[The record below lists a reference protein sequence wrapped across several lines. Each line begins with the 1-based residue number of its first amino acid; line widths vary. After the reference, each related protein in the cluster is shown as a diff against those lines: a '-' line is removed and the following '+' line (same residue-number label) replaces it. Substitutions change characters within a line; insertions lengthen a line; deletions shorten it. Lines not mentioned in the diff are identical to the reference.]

1 MKKILFILVLMVYTT
16 SIFAATRE
24 IKGLVTSDGD
34 NLPLIGASVFV
45 STDDLKKINHQK
57 ESIGVMT
64 AIDGSFIINVPD
76 GITRIYC
83 SYLGHNQKEIK
94 LGKETF
100 YNIHLEPSSYEL
112 DNIVVTGYQ
121 NIERRKLTSA
131 ISKVKITDELIGNTH
146 SIDQVLAGQIAGL
159 SAVTSTGAPG
169 APVKIRIRGTSSIN
183 GTQDPLWVL
192 DGLPLEGTD
201 IPKME
206 ELQDIDNIYNTS
218 IAGINP
224 NDIEDITVLKD
235 AAATAIYGA
244 RAANGVIVITTKSG
258 KKGKTQVS
266 FSTKLSYTPN
276 VNIDRL
282 NLLNSDEKVQLEMD
296 LLQSDYTY
304 REEKGGVSQILQ
316 QYGQMDAFKNG
327 GFNAISSDAQA
338 AINRLRNTTTDWND
352 ILFRDAFNQEYNLS
366 ISGGSDRATYYTS
379 LGYYT
384 EKGNVIGVDA
394 SRFNFTGKT
403 TYKVNKHL
411 KFGASVFAN
420 QMKNNS
426 FLTDADSFSSP
437 TYYSRRANPYQL
449 VYDENHNYVYDD
461 NVQGKGDDRN
471 ADFNIFEERA
481 NTSHENTSQSFKSLF
496 DVELKI
502 NSMFKLTSQVGL
514 QVDKSTIEKIADKDS
529 YSIRKDKLRS
539 IVNGA
544 SYLPDGGF
552 HKQTDTESSQVTW
565 KAMGEF
571 RKNIRN
577 EHEIEAMLGTEI
589 RKTWYK
595 SLYDAAYGYDRKTM
609 QSKPILFPEESHSS
623 MFPLSTISETEN
635 AYVSGFATF
644 SYSFRHRYT
653 LGASIRFDGSDLFG
667 VDKKYRYLPLYSV
680 SGLWR
685 ISSESFMNGI
695 EWIDNLAIRASYGL
709 QGNIDKNTSP
719 KILGKY
725 ENRTILPGTTEEV
738 ISIASPPNEKLR
750 WEKTHSS
757 NVGFDFSV
765 LNNRINLTGDYYFR
779 KGVDLIGTQMLP
791 LETGF
796 SSTTINWASMKNQGV
811 ELSLNTHNIKMKNF
825 DWHTTFNIAYNQN
838 KILEIST
845 PETQLTPSLRGYAVG
860 SIFAYPFG
868 GLDSEGYP
876 LFITSAGNKVS
887 AEEYFNIKTTENGSY
902 ASNLS
907 VEERRNRYKYAGT
920 TEPVWTGGFFN
931 TFRIKRFEIGI
942 NCIFNLGHVVQ
953 TSPSY
958 SPTLFDRGMNTNR
971 DILNRWTPTNTN
983 TVFPTLMPD
992 DKRKADYYA
1001 YESLYVDRYLDL
1013 WVKKADYM
1021 RLQSIR
1027 VGYRLP
1033 ESVLNIFKMTS
1044 GTISLEGRNLLVWA
1058 VDYTNYLDPETMG
1071 NEYAQPIPKSVTLT
1085 LNLNF

>member
-1 MKKILFILVLMVYTT
+1 MSVF
-16 SIFAATRE
+16 SATRE
-24 IKGLVTSDGD
+24 IKGLVTSDED
-34 NLPLIGASVFV
+34 NMPLIGASVFV
-45 STDDLKKINHQK
+45 STDDLKKINYPK

-76 GITRIYC
+76 NITRIFC

-94 LGKETF
+94 LGKEKF
-100 YNIHLEPSSYEL
+100 YNIKLESSSHEL
-112 DNIVVTGYQ
+112 DNVVVTGYQ

-146 SIDQVLAGQIAGL
+146 SIDQVLAGQVAGL

-201 IPKME
+201 IPKMS
-206 ELQDIDNIYNTS
+206 ELQDIDNIYTTS

-276 VNIDRL
+276 VDIDRL

-296 LLQSDYTY
+296 LLQSDYDY
-304 REEKGGVSQILQ
+304 RENKGGVSQILQ
-316 QYGQMDAFKNG
+316 QYGQLDIFKAG
-327 GFNAISSDAQA
+327 GFSAISPEAQA
-338 AINRLRNTTTDWND
+338 AINQLRTINTDWND

-366 ISGGSDRATYYTS
+366 LSGGGDRATYYTS

-403 TYKVNKHL
+403 NYKVNEHL
-411 KFGASVFAN
+411 RFGASIFAN

-481 NTSHENTSQSFKSLF
+481 NTSHENTTQSFKSVF

-514 QVDKSTIEKIADKDS
+514 QIDKSSIEKIADKES
-529 YSIRKDKLRS
+529 YSIRKDRLRS
-539 IVNGA
+539 LVNGS

-552 HKQTDTESSQVTW
+552 HKQTETSSSQVTW

-577 EHEIEAMLGTEI
+577 EHEIEAMLGTEL

-609 QSKPILFPEESHSS
+609 QSKPILFPEERHAST
-623 MFPLSTISETEN
+623 FPLSTVSESEN
-635 AYVSGFATF
+635 AYVSWFATA
-644 SYSFRHRYT
+644 SYTFRHRYT

-685 ISSESFMNGI
+685 ISSESFMSDI
-695 EWIDNLAIRASYGL
+695 EWINNLAIRASYGL
-709 QGNIDKNTSP
+709 QGNIDKSTSP
-719 KILGKY
+719 KILGNY
-725 ENRTILPGTTEEV
+725 TTTTILPGTTEDA
-738 ISIASPPNEKLR
+738 IDIASPPNEKLR

-757 NVGFDFSV
+757 NIGFDFSV
-765 LNNRINLTGDYYFR
+765 LNTRINLSGDYYYR
-779 KGVDLIGTQMLP
+779 KGVDLIGSQALA

-796 SSTTINWASMKNQGV
+796 QSTTINWASMKNQGV
-811 ELSLNTHNIKMKNF
+811 EFSLNTHNIKTKHF
-825 DWHTTFNIAYNQN
+825 DWRTTFNIAYNQN

-845 PETQLTPSLRGYAVG
+845 PDTQLTPSLKGYAIG

-868 GLDSEGYP
+868 GLDGEGYP
-876 LFITSAGNKVS
+876 LFIDHSGNRVS
-887 AEEYFNIKTTENGSY
+887 AEEYFNIRENESGNLTM
-902 ASNLS
+902 NLS
-907 VEERRNRYKYAGT
+907 VEERR
-920 TEPVWTGGFFN
+920 
-931 TFRIKRFEIGI
+931 
-942 NCIFNLGHVVQ
+942 
-953 TSPSY
+953 
-958 SPTLFDRGMNTNR
+958 
-971 DILNRWTPTNTN
+971 
-983 TVFPTLMPD
+983 
-992 DKRKADYYA
+992 
-1001 YESLYVDRYLDL
+1001 
-1013 WVKKADYM
+1013 
-1021 RLQSIR
+1021 
-1027 VGYRLP
+1027 
-1033 ESVLNIFKMTS
+1033 
-1044 GTISLEGRNLLVWA
+1044 
-1058 VDYTNYLDPETMG
+1058 
-1071 NEYAQPIPKSVTLT
+1071 
-1085 LNLNF
+1085 

>member
-1 MKKILFILVLMVYTT
+1 MSVF
-16 SIFAATRE
+16 SATRE
-24 IKGLVTSDGD
+24 IKGLVTSDED
-34 NLPLIGASVFV
+34 NMPLIGASVFV
-45 STDDLKKINHQK
+45 STDDLKKINYPK

-76 GITRIYC
+76 NITRIFC

-94 LGKETF
+94 LGKEKF
-100 YNIHLEPSSYEL
+100 YNIKLESSSHEL
-112 DNIVVTGYQ
+112 DNVVVTGYQ

-146 SIDQVLAGQIAGL
+146 SIDQVLAGQVAGL

-201 IPKME
+201 IPKMS
-206 ELQDIDNIYNTS
+206 ELQDIDNIYTTS

-276 VNIDRL
+276 VDIDRL

-296 LLQSDYTY
+296 LLQSDYDY
-304 REEKGGVSQILQ
+304 RENKGGVSQILQ
-316 QYGQMDAFKNG
+316 QYGQLDIFKAG
-327 GFNAISSDAQA
+327 GFSAISPEAQA
-338 AINRLRNTTTDWND
+338 AINQLRTINTDWND

-366 ISGGSDRATYYTS
+366 LSGGGDRATYYTS

-403 TYKVNKHL
+403 NYKVNEHL
-411 KFGASVFAN
+411 RFGASIFAN

-481 NTSHENTSQSFKSLF
+481 NTSHENTTQSFKSVF

-514 QVDKSTIEKIADKDS
+514 QIDKSSIEKIADKES
-529 YSIRKDKLRS
+529 YSIRKDRLRS
-539 IVNGA
+539 LVNGS

-552 HKQTDTESSQVTW
+552 HKQTETSSSQVTW

-577 EHEIEAMLGTEI
+577 EHEIEAMLGTEL

-609 QSKPILFPEESHSS
+609 QSKPILFPEERHAST
-623 MFPLSTISETEN
+623 FPLSTVSESEN
-635 AYVSGFATF
+635 AYVSWFATA
-644 SYSFRHRYT
+644 SYTFRHRYT

-685 ISSESFMNGI
+685 ISSESFMSDI
-695 EWIDNLAIRASYGL
+695 EWINNLAIRASYGL
-709 QGNIDKNTSP
+709 QGNIDKSTSP
-719 KILGKY
+719 KILGNY
-725 ENRTILPGTTEEV
+725 TTTTILPGTTEDA
-738 ISIASPPNEKLR
+738 IDIASPPNEKLR

-757 NVGFDFSV
+757 NID
-765 LNNRINLTGDYYFR
+765 
-779 KGVDLIGTQMLP
+779 
-791 LETGF
+791 
-796 SSTTINWASMKNQGV
+796 
-811 ELSLNTHNIKMKNF
+811 
-825 DWHTTFNIAYNQN
+825 
-838 KILEIST
+838 
-845 PETQLTPSLRGYAVG
+845 
-860 SIFAYPFG
+860 SIFPY
-868 GLDSEGYP
+868 
-876 LFITSAGNKVS
+876 
-887 AEEYFNIKTTENGSY
+887 
-902 ASNLS
+902 
-907 VEERRNRYKYAGT
+907 
-920 TEPVWTGGFFN
+920 
-931 TFRIKRFEIGI
+931 
-942 NCIFNLGHVVQ
+942 
-953 TSPSY
+953 
-958 SPTLFDRGMNTNR
+958 
-971 DILNRWTPTNTN
+971 
-983 TVFPTLMPD
+983 
-992 DKRKADYYA
+992 
-1001 YESLYVDRYLDL
+1001 
-1013 WVKKADYM
+1013 
-1021 RLQSIR
+1021 
-1027 VGYRLP
+1027 
-1033 ESVLNIFKMTS
+1033 
-1044 GTISLEGRNLLVWA
+1044 
-1058 VDYTNYLDPETMG
+1058 
-1071 NEYAQPIPKSVTLT
+1071 
-1085 LNLNF
+1085 

>member
-1 MKKILFILVLMVYTT
+1 MSVF
-16 SIFAATRE
+16 SATRE
-24 IKGLVTSDGD
+24 IKGLVTSDED
-34 NLPLIGASVFV
+34 NMPLIGASVFV
-45 STDDLKKINHQK
+45 STDDLKKINYPK

-76 GITRIYC
+76 NITRIFC

-94 LGKETF
+94 LGKEKF
-100 YNIHLEPSSYEL
+100 YNIKLESSSHEL
-112 DNIVVTGYQ
+112 DNVVVTGYQ

-146 SIDQVLAGQIAGL
+146 SIDQVLAGQVAGL

-201 IPKME
+201 IPKMS
-206 ELQDIDNIYNTS
+206 ELQDIDNIYTTS

-276 VNIDRL
+276 VDIDRL

-296 LLQSDYTY
+296 LLQSDYDY
-304 REEKGGVSQILQ
+304 RENKGGVSQILQ
-316 QYGQMDAFKNG
+316 QYGQLDIFKAG
-327 GFNAISSDAQA
+327 GFSAISPEAQA
-338 AINRLRNTTTDWND
+338 AINQLRTINTDWND

-366 ISGGSDRATYYTS
+366 LSGGGDRATYYTS

-403 TYKVNKHL
+403 NYKVNEHL
-411 KFGASVFAN
+411 RFGASIFAN

-481 NTSHENTSQSFKSLF
+481 NTSHENTTQSFKSVF

-514 QVDKSTIEKIADKDS
+514 QIDKSSIEKIADKES
-529 YSIRKDKLRS
+529 YSIRKDRLRS
-539 IVNGA
+539 LVNGS

-552 HKQTDTESSQVTW
+552 HKQTETSSSQVTW

-577 EHEIEAMLGTEI
+577 EHEIEAMLGTEL

-609 QSKPILFPEESHSS
+609 QS
-623 MFPLSTISETEN
+623 N
-635 AYVSGFATF
+635 Y
-644 SYSFRHRYT
+644 
-653 LGASIRFDGSDLFG
+653 
-667 VDKKYRYLPLYSV
+667 
-680 SGLWR
+680 
-685 ISSESFMNGI
+685 
-695 EWIDNLAIRASYGL
+695 
-709 QGNIDKNTSP
+709 
-719 KILGKY
+719 KIL
-725 ENRTILPGTTEEV
+725 
-738 ISIASPPNEKLR
+738 
-750 WEKTHSS
+750 
-757 NVGFDFSV
+757 
-765 LNNRINLTGDYYFR
+765 
-779 KGVDLIGTQMLP
+779 
-791 LETGF
+791 
-796 SSTTINWASMKNQGV
+796 
-811 ELSLNTHNIKMKNF
+811 
-825 DWHTTFNIAYNQN
+825 
-838 KILEIST
+838 
-845 PETQLTPSLRGYAVG
+845 
-860 SIFAYPFG
+860 
-868 GLDSEGYP
+868 
-876 LFITSAGNKVS
+876 
-887 AEEYFNIKTTENGSY
+887 
-902 ASNLS
+902 
-907 VEERRNRYKYAGT
+907 
-920 TEPVWTGGFFN
+920 
-931 TFRIKRFEIGI
+931 
-942 NCIFNLGHVVQ
+942 
-953 TSPSY
+953 
-958 SPTLFDRGMNTNR
+958 
-971 DILNRWTPTNTN
+971 
-983 TVFPTLMPD
+983 
-992 DKRKADYYA
+992 
-1001 YESLYVDRYLDL
+1001 
-1013 WVKKADYM
+1013 
-1021 RLQSIR
+1021 
-1027 VGYRLP
+1027 
-1033 ESVLNIFKMTS
+1033 
-1044 GTISLEGRNLLVWA
+1044 
-1058 VDYTNYLDPETMG
+1058 
-1071 NEYAQPIPKSVTLT
+1071 
-1085 LNLNF
+1085 

>member
-1 MKKILFILVLMVYTT
+1 MSVF
-16 SIFAATRE
+16 SATRE
-24 IKGLVTSDGD
+24 IKGLVTSDED
-34 NLPLIGASVFV
+34 NMPLIGASVFV
-45 STDDLKKINHQK
+45 STDDLKKINYPK

-76 GITRIYC
+76 NITRIFC

-94 LGKETF
+94 LGKEKF
-100 YNIHLEPSSYEL
+100 YNIKLESSSHEL
-112 DNIVVTGYQ
+112 DNVVVTGYQ

-146 SIDQVLAGQIAGL
+146 SIDQVLAGQVAGL

-201 IPKME
+201 IPKMS
-206 ELQDIDNIYNTS
+206 ELQDIDNIYTTS

-276 VNIDRL
+276 VDIDRL

-296 LLQSDYTY
+296 LLQSDYDY
-304 REEKGGVSQILQ
+304 RENKGGVSQILQ
-316 QYGQMDAFKNG
+316 QYGQLDIFKAG
-327 GFNAISSDAQA
+327 GFSAISPEAQA
-338 AINRLRNTTTDWND
+338 AINQLRTINTDWND

-366 ISGGSDRATYYTS
+366 LSGGGDRATYYTS

-403 TYKVNKHL
+403 NYKVNEHL
-411 KFGASVFAN
+411 RFGASIFAN

-481 NTSHENTSQSFKSLF
+481 NTSHENTTQSFKSVF

-514 QVDKSTIEKIADKDS
+514 QIDKSSIEKIADKES
-529 YSIRKDKLRS
+529 YSIRKDRLRS
-539 IVNGA
+539 LVNGS

-552 HKQTDTESSQVTW
+552 HKQTETSSSQVTW

-577 EHEIEAMLGTEI
+577 EHEIEAMLGTEL

-609 QSKPILFPEESHSS
+609 QSKPILFPEERHAST
-623 MFPLSTISETEN
+623 FPLSTVSESEN
-635 AYVSGFATF
+635 AYVSWFATA
-644 SYSFRHRYT
+644 SYTFRHRYT

-685 ISSESFMNGI
+685 ISSESFMSDI
-695 EWIDNLAIRASYGL
+695 EWINNLAIRASYGL
-709 QGNIDKNTSP
+709 QGNIDKSTSP
-719 KILGKY
+719 KILGNY
-725 ENRTILPGTTEEV
+725 TTTTILPGTTEDA
-738 ISIASPPNEKLR
+738 IDIASPPNEKLR

-757 NVGFDFSV
+757 NIGFDFSV
-765 LNNRINLTGDYYFR
+765 LNTRINLSGDYYYR
-779 KGVDLIGTQMLP
+779 KGVDLIGSQ
-791 LETGF
+791 
-796 SSTTINWASMKNQGV
+796 A
-811 ELSLNTHNIKMKNF
+811 
-825 DWHTTFNIAYNQN
+825 
-838 KILEIST
+838 
-845 PETQLTPSLRGYAVG
+845 
-860 SIFAYPFG
+860 
-868 GLDSEGYP
+868 
-876 LFITSAGNKVS
+876 
-887 AEEYFNIKTTENGSY
+887 
-902 ASNLS
+902 
-907 VEERRNRYKYAGT
+907 
-920 TEPVWTGGFFN
+920 
-931 TFRIKRFEIGI
+931 
-942 NCIFNLGHVVQ
+942 
-953 TSPSY
+953 
-958 SPTLFDRGMNTNR
+958 
-971 DILNRWTPTNTN
+971 
-983 TVFPTLMPD
+983 
-992 DKRKADYYA
+992 
-1001 YESLYVDRYLDL
+1001 
-1013 WVKKADYM
+1013 
-1021 RLQSIR
+1021 
-1027 VGYRLP
+1027 
-1033 ESVLNIFKMTS
+1033 
-1044 GTISLEGRNLLVWA
+1044 
-1058 VDYTNYLDPETMG
+1058 
-1071 NEYAQPIPKSVTLT
+1071 
-1085 LNLNF
+1085 

>member
-1 MKKILFILVLMVYTT
+1 MSVF
-16 SIFAATRE
+16 SATRE
-24 IKGLVTSDGD
+24 IKGLVTSDED
-34 NLPLIGASVFV
+34 NMPLIGASVFV
-45 STDDLKKINHQK
+45 STDDLKKINYPK

-76 GITRIYC
+76 NITRIFC

-94 LGKETF
+94 LGKEKF
-100 YNIHLEPSSYEL
+100 YNIKLESSSHEL
-112 DNIVVTGYQ
+112 DNVVVTGYQ

-146 SIDQVLAGQIAGL
+146 SIDQVLAGQVAGL

-201 IPKME
+201 IPKMS
-206 ELQDIDNIYNTS
+206 ELQDIDNIYTTS

-276 VNIDRL
+276 VDIDRL

-296 LLQSDYTY
+296 LLQSDYDY
-304 REEKGGVSQILQ
+304 RENKGGVSQILQ
-316 QYGQMDAFKNG
+316 QYGQLDIFKAG
-327 GFNAISSDAQA
+327 GFSAISPEAQA
-338 AINRLRNTTTDWND
+338 AINQLRTINTDWND

-366 ISGGSDRATYYTS
+366 LSGGGDRATYYTS

-403 TYKVNKHL
+403 NYKVNEHL
-411 KFGASVFAN
+411 RFGASVFAN

-481 NTSHENTSQSFKSLF
+481 NTSHENTTQSFKSVF

-514 QVDKSTIEKIADKDS
+514 QIDKSSIEKIADKES
-529 YSIRKDKLRS
+529 YSIRKDQLRS
-539 IVNGA
+539 LVNGS

-552 HKQTDTESSQVTW
+552 HKQTETSSSQVTW

-577 EHEIEAMLGTEI
+577 EHEIEAMLGTEL

-609 QSKPILFPEESHSS
+609 QSKPILFPEERHAST
-623 MFPLSTISETEN
+623 FPLSTVSESEN
-635 AYVSGFATF
+635 AYVSWFATA
-644 SYSFRHRYT
+644 SYTFRHRYT

-667 VDKKYRYLPLYSV
+667 VDKKYRYLPLCQ
-680 SGLWR
+680 R
-685 ISSESFMNGI
+685 IVAHF
-695 EWIDNLAIRASYGL
+695 
-709 QGNIDKNTSP
+709 
-719 KILGKY
+719 
-725 ENRTILPGTTEEV
+725 V
-738 ISIASPPNEKLR
+738 
-750 WEKTHSS
+750 
-757 NVGFDFSV
+757 
-765 LNNRINLTGDYYFR
+765 RI
-779 KGVDLIGTQMLP
+779 VH
-791 LETGF
+791 E
-796 SSTTINWASMKNQGV
+796 
-811 ELSLNTHNIKMKNF
+811 
-825 DWHTTFNIAYNQN
+825 
-838 KILEIST
+838 
-845 PETQLTPSLRGYAVG
+845 
-860 SIFAYPFG
+860 
-868 GLDSEGYP
+868 
-876 LFITSAGNKVS
+876 
-887 AEEYFNIKTTENGSY
+887 
-902 ASNLS
+902 
-907 VEERRNRYKYAGT
+907 
-920 TEPVWTGGFFN
+920 
-931 TFRIKRFEIGI
+931 
-942 NCIFNLGHVVQ
+942 
-953 TSPSY
+953 
-958 SPTLFDRGMNTNR
+958 
-971 DILNRWTPTNTN
+971 
-983 TVFPTLMPD
+983 
-992 DKRKADYYA
+992 
-1001 YESLYVDRYLDL
+1001 
-1013 WVKKADYM
+1013 
-1021 RLQSIR
+1021 
-1027 VGYRLP
+1027 
-1033 ESVLNIFKMTS
+1033 
-1044 GTISLEGRNLLVWA
+1044 
-1058 VDYTNYLDPETMG
+1058 
-1071 NEYAQPIPKSVTLT
+1071 
-1085 LNLNF
+1085 

>member
-1 MKKILFILVLMVYTT
+1 MSVF
-16 SIFAATRE
+16 SATRE
-24 IKGLVTSDGD
+24 IKGLVTSDED
-34 NLPLIGASVFV
+34 NMPLIGASVFV
-45 STDDLKKINHQK
+45 STDDLKKINYPK

-76 GITRIYC
+76 NITRIFC

-94 LGKETF
+94 LGKEKF
-100 YNIHLEPSSYEL
+100 YNIKLESSSHEL
-112 DNIVVTGYQ
+112 DNVVVTGYQ

-146 SIDQVLAGQIAGL
+146 SIDQVLAGQVAGL

-201 IPKME
+201 IPKMS
-206 ELQDIDNIYNTS
+206 ELQDIDNIYTTS

-276 VNIDRL
+276 VDIDRL

-296 LLQSDYTY
+296 LLQSDYDY
-304 REEKGGVSQILQ
+304 RENKGSVSQILQ
-316 QYGQMDAFKNG
+316 QYGQLDIFKAG
-327 GFNAISSDAQA
+327 GFSAISPEAQA
-338 AINRLRNTTTDWND
+338 AINQLRTINTDWND

-366 ISGGSDRATYYTS
+366 LSGGGDRATYYTS

-403 TYKVNKHL
+403 NYKVNEHL
-411 KFGASVFAN
+411 RFGASIFAN

-481 NTSHENTSQSFKSLF
+481 NTSHENTTQSFKSVF

-514 QVDKSTIEKIADKDS
+514 QIDKSSIEKIADKES
-529 YSIRKDKLRS
+529 YSIRKDRLRS
-539 IVNGA
+539 LVNGS

-552 HKQTDTESSQVTW
+552 HKQTETSSSQVTW

-577 EHEIEAMLGTEI
+577 EHEIEAMLGTEL

-609 QSKPILFPEESHSS
+609 QSKPILFPEERHAST
-623 MFPLSTISETEN
+623 FPLSTVSESEN
-635 AYVSGFATF
+635 AYVSWFATA
-644 SYSFRHRYT
+644 SYTFRHRYT

-685 ISSESFMNGI
+685 ISSESFMSDI
-695 EWIDNLAIRASYGL
+695 EWINNLAIRASYGL
-709 QGNIDKNTSP
+709 QGNIDKSTSP
-719 KILGKY
+719 KILGNY
-725 ENRTILPGTTEEV
+725 TTTTILPGTTEDA
-738 ISIASPPNEKLR
+738 IDIASPPNEKLR

-757 NVGFDFSV
+757 NIGFDFSV
-765 LNNRINLTGDYYFR
+765 LNTRINLSGDYYYR
-779 KGVDLIGTQMLP
+779 KGVDLIGSQALA

-796 SSTTINWASMKNQGV
+796 QSTTINWASMKNQGV
-811 ELSLNTHNIKMKNF
+811 EFSLNTHNIKTKHF
-825 DWHTTFNIAYNQN
+825 DWRTTFNIAYNQN

-845 PETQLTPSLRGYAVG
+845 PDTQLTPSLKGYAIG

-868 GLDSEGYP
+868 GLDGEGYP
-876 LFITSAGNKVS
+876 LFIDHSGNRVS
-887 AEEYFNIKTTENGSY
+887 AEEYFNIRENESGNLTM
-902 ASNLS
+902 NLS
-907 VEERRNRYKYAGT
+907 VEEKN
-920 TEPVWTGGFFN
+920 V
-931 TFRIKRFEIGI
+931 I
-942 NCIFNLGHVVQ
+942 
-953 TSPSY
+953 S
-958 SPTLFDRGMNTNR
+958 
-971 DILNRWTPTNTN
+971 
-983 TVFPTLMPD
+983 MP
-992 DKRKADYYA
+992 
-1001 YESLYVDRYLDL
+1001 EQQSLYGQGD
-1013 WVKKADYM
+1013 
-1021 RLQSIR
+1021 
-1027 VGYRLP
+1027 
-1033 ESVLNIFKMTS
+1033 
-1044 GTISLEGRNLLVWA
+1044 SLTHSE
-1058 VDYTNYLDPETMG
+1058 
-1071 NEYAQPIPKSVTLT
+1071 
-1085 LNLNF
+1085 

>member
-1 MKKILFILVLMVYTT
+1 MKKFLLISTLMVYTM
-16 SIFAATRE
+16 SVFSATRE
-24 IKGLVTSDGD
+24 IKGLVTSNED
-34 NLPLIGASVFV
+34 NMPLIGASVFV
-45 STDDLKKINHQK
+45 STDDLKKINYPK

-76 GITRIYC
+76 NITRIFC

-94 LGKETF
+94 LGKEKF
-100 YNIHLEPSSYEL
+100 YNIKLESSSHEL
-112 DNIVVTGYQ
+112 DNVVVTGYQ

-146 SIDQVLAGQIAGL
+146 SIDQVLAGQVAGL

-201 IPKME
+201 IPKMS
-206 ELQDIDNIYNTS
+206 ELQDIDNIYTTS

-276 VNIDRL
+276 VDIDRL

-296 LLQSDYTY
+296 LLQSDYDY
-304 REEKGGVSQILQ
+304 RENKGGVSQILQ
-316 QYGQMDAFKNG
+316 QYGQLDIFKAG
-327 GFNAISSDAQA
+327 GFSAISPEAQA
-338 AINRLRNTTTDWND
+338 AINQLRAINTDWND

-366 ISGGSDRATYYTS
+366 LSGGGDRATYYTS

-403 TYKVNKHL
+403 NYKVNEHL
-411 KFGASVFAN
+411 RFGASIFAN

-481 NTSHENTSQSFKSLF
+481 NTSHENTTQSFKSVF

-514 QVDKSTIEKIADKDS
+514 QIDKSSIEKIADKES
-529 YSIRKDKLRS
+529 YSIRKDRLRS
-539 IVNGA
+539 LVNGS

-552 HKQTDTESSQVTW
+552 HKQTETSSSQVTW

-577 EHEIEAMLGTEI
+577 EHEIEAMLGTEL

-609 QSKPILFPEESHSS
+609 QSKPILFP
-623 MFPLSTISETEN
+623 
-635 AYVSGFATF
+635 G
-644 SYSFRHRYT
+644 
-653 LGASIRFDGSDLFG
+653 
-667 VDKKYRYLPLYSV
+667 
-680 SGLWR
+680 
-685 ISSESFMNGI
+685 
-695 EWIDNLAIRASYGL
+695 
-709 QGNIDKNTSP
+709 
-719 KILGKY
+719 
-725 ENRTILPGTTEEV
+725 RT
-738 ISIASPPNEKLR
+738 AC
-750 WEKTHSS
+750 
-757 NVGFDFSV
+757 
-765 LNNRINLTGDYYFR
+765 
-779 KGVDLIGTQMLP
+779 
-791 LETGF
+791 
-796 SSTTINWASMKNQGV
+796 
-811 ELSLNTHNIKMKNF
+811 
-825 DWHTTFNIAYNQN
+825 FNI
-838 KILEIST
+838 
-845 PETQLTPSLRGYAVG
+845 PV
-860 SIFAYPFG
+860 
-868 GLDSEGYP
+868 
-876 LFITSAGNKVS
+876 
-887 AEEYFNIKTTENGSY
+887 
-902 ASNLS
+902 
-907 VEERRNRYKYAGT
+907 KYC
-920 TEPVWTGGFFN
+920 
-931 TFRIKRFEIGI
+931 K
-942 NCIFNLGHVVQ
+942 
-953 TSPSY
+953 
-958 SPTLFDRGMNTNR
+958 
-971 DILNRWTPTNTN
+971 
-983 TVFPTLMPD
+983 
-992 DKRKADYYA
+992 
-1001 YESLYVDRYLDL
+1001 
-1013 WVKKADYM
+1013 
-1021 RLQSIR
+1021 
-1027 VGYRLP
+1027 
-1033 ESVLNIFKMTS
+1033 
-1044 GTISLEGRNLLVWA
+1044 
-1058 VDYTNYLDPETMG
+1058 
-1071 NEYAQPIPKSVTLT
+1071 
-1085 LNLNF
+1085 

>member
-1 MKKILFILVLMVYTT
+1 MKKYILIIILTAC
-16 SIFAATRE
+16 SIPGFSANRE
-24 IKGLVTSDGD
+24 IKGLVTSSED

-45 STDDLKKINHQK
+45 SSDDLKKIA
-57 ESIGVMT
+57 SPTDALGVMT
-64 AIDGSFIINVPD
+64 AIDGSFALNIPE

-94 LGKETF
+94 LGKESF
-100 YNIHLEPSSYEL
+100 YNIVLDPSSYQL

-131 ISKVKITDELIGNTH
+131 VSKVKITDELIGNTH
-146 SIDQVLAGQIAGL
+146 SIDQVLAGQVAGL

-201 IPKME
+201 IPKIE
-206 ELQDIDNIYNTS
+206 DLQDIDNIYNTT

-258 KKGKTQVS
+258 KKGKTKVS
-266 FSTKLSYTPN
+266 FSAKLSYTPN

-304 REEKGGVSQILQ
+304 RENKGGVSQLLQ
-316 QYGQMDAFKNG
+316 QYGQLDAFKTG
-327 GFNAISSDAQA
+327 GFSAISPEAQA
-338 AINRLRNTTTDWND
+338 AINQLRNTTTDWND
-352 ILFRDAFNQEYNLS
+352 ILFRDAFNQEYNLNL
-366 ISGGSDRATYYTS
+366 SGGSDRATYYTS

-394 SRFNFTGKT
+394 NRFNFTGKT
-403 TYKVNKHL
+403 SYTVNKYL
-411 KFGASVFAN
+411 KLGAGIFAN
-420 QMKNNS
+420 QMKNRS

-437 TYYSRRANPYQL
+437 TYYSRRANSYQT
-449 VYDENHNYVYDD
+449 VYDESNNYVYDN

-481 NTSHENTSQSFKSLF
+481 NTSHQNTAQSFKSIF

-502 NSMFKLTSQVGL
+502 NSMFKIVSQVGL
-514 QVDKSTIEKIADKDS
+514 QIDRSTIEKIADADS
-529 YSIRKDKLRS
+529 YSIRKDRLRS
-539 IVNGA
+539 LVGGQ
-544 SYLPDGGF
+544 SFLPEGGF
-552 HKQTDTESSQVTW
+552 HKQTETNSSQVTW

-571 RKNIRN
+571 RKNIRD

-589 RKTWYK
+589 RKTWYR
-595 SLYDAAYGYDRKTM
+595 SLYSAAYGYDRKTM
-609 QSKPILFPEESHSS
+609 QSKPILFPEERHADL
-623 MFPLSTISETEN
+623 FPLNTLTEQIN
-635 AYVSGFATF
+635 AYASGFATF
-644 SYSFRHRYT
+644 SYSFKHRYT

-685 ISSESFMNGI
+685 ISSESFMQD
-695 EWIDNLAIRASYGL
+695 IDWLNNLAIRASYGL

-719 KILGKY
+719 KILGQY
-725 ENRTILPGTTEEV
+725 VNTSILPGQTETAIY
-738 ISIASPPNEKLR
+738 ISSPPNDKLR
-750 WEKTHSS
+750 WEKTHSA
-757 NVGFDFSV
+757 NAGIDLAV
-765 LNNRINLTGDYYFR
+765 LNGRINFTGDYYYR

-791 LETGF
+791 LESGF
-796 SSTTINWASMKNQGV
+796 SSTSINWASMQNRGV
-811 ELSLNTHNIKMKNF
+811 ELSLNTHNIKTKNF

-838 KILEIST
+838 RVLEIST
-845 PETQLTPSLRGYAVG
+845 PESQWTPSLKGYAIG
-860 SIFAYPFG
+860 SVFAYPFG

-876 LFITSAGNKVS
+876 LFITPSGEKVS
-887 AEEYFNIKTTENGSY
+887 AAQYFNISKIENGNY
-902 ASNLS
+902 AENLTI
-907 VEERRNRYKYAGT
+907 EERRNLYKYAGT
-920 TEPVWTGGFFN
+920 TDPVWSGGFFN
-931 TFRIKRFEIGI
+931 TFRIQRFEIGV
-942 NCIFNLGHVVQ
+942 NCIFNLGHIVRIN
-953 TSPSY
+953 PSY
-958 SPTLFDRGMNTNR
+958 SPALFDRGMNVNR

-983 TVFPTLMPD
+983 TVYPTLMSD
-992 DKRKADYYA
+992 NKREADYYA
-1001 YESLYVDRYLDL
+1001 FEDLYADRSLDLYVKR
-1013 WVKKADYM
+1013 ADYM
-1021 RLQSIR
+1021 RVQSVR
-1027 VGYRLP
+1027 VGYQLP
-1033 ESVLNIFKMTS
+1033 EKVLNLFKMSS
-1044 GTISLEGRNLLVWA
+1044 GSVSLEGRNLLVWA
-1058 VDYTNYLDPETMG
+1058 ADYTNYLDPETMG
-1071 NEYAQPIPKSVTLT
+1071 NEYAQPIPKSITLT

>member
-1 MKKILFILVLMVYTT
+1 MSVF
-16 SIFAATRE
+16 SATRE
-24 IKGLVTSDGD
+24 IKGLVTSDED
-34 NLPLIGASVFV
+34 NMPLIGASVFV
-45 STDDLKKINHQK
+45 STDDLKKINYPK

-76 GITRIYC
+76 NITRIFC

-94 LGKETF
+94 LGKEKF
-100 YNIHLEPSSYEL
+100 YNIKLESSSHEL
-112 DNIVVTGYQ
+112 DNVVVTGYQ
-121 NIERRKLTSA
+121 NIERRKLTAA

-146 SIDQVLAGQIAGL
+146 SIDQVLAGQVAGL

-201 IPKME
+201 IPKMS
-206 ELQDIDNIYNTS
+206 ELQDIDNIYTTS

-276 VNIDRL
+276 VDIDRL

-296 LLQSDYTY
+296 LLQSDYDY
-304 REEKGGVSQILQ
+304 RENKGGVSQILQ
-316 QYGQMDAFKNG
+316 QYGQLDIFKAG
-327 GFNAISSDAQA
+327 GFSAISPEAQA
-338 AINRLRNTTTDWND
+338 AINQLRTINTDWND

-366 ISGGSDRATYYTS
+366 LSGGGDRATYYTS

-403 TYKVNKHL
+403 NYKVNEHL
-411 KFGASVFAN
+411 RFGASVFAN

-481 NTSHENTSQSFKSLF
+481 NTSHENTTQSFKSVF

-514 QVDKSTIEKIADKDS
+514 QIDKSSIEKIADKES
-529 YSIRKDKLRS
+529 YSIRKDQLRS
-539 IVNGA
+539 LVNGS

-552 HKQTDTESSQVTW
+552 HKQTETSSSQVTW

-577 EHEIEAMLGTEI
+577 EHEIEAMLGTEL

-609 QSKPILFPEESHSS
+609 QSKPILFPEERHAST
-623 MFPLSTISETEN
+623 FPLSTVSESEN
-635 AYVSGFATF
+635 AYVSWFATA
-644 SYSFRHRYT
+644 SYTFRHRYT

-685 ISSESFMNGI
+685 ISSESFMSDI
-695 EWIDNLAIRASYGL
+695 EWINNLAIRASYGL
-709 QGNIDKNTSP
+709 QGNIDKSTSP
-719 KILGKY
+719 KILGNY
-725 ENRTILPGTTEEV
+725 TTTTILPGTTEDA
-738 ISIASPPNEKLR
+738 IDIASPPNEKLR
-750 WEKTHSS
+750 WGKNAFLEY
-757 NVGFDFSV
+757 
-765 LNNRINLTGDYYFR
+765 RIRFFHIEYPDKPIRRL
-779 KGVDLIGTQMLP
+779 L
-791 LETGF
+791 
-796 SSTTINWASMKNQGV
+796 
-811 ELSLNTHNIKMKNF
+811 LS
-825 DWHTTFNIAYNQN
+825 
-838 KILEIST
+838 
-845 PETQLTPSLRGYAVG
+845 
-860 SIFAYPFG
+860 
-868 GLDSEGYP
+868 
-876 LFITSAGNKVS
+876 
-887 AEEYFNIKTTENGSY
+887 
-902 ASNLS
+902 
-907 VEERRNRYKYAGT
+907 
-920 TEPVWTGGFFN
+920 
-931 TFRIKRFEIGI
+931 
-942 NCIFNLGHVVQ
+942 
-953 TSPSY
+953 
-958 SPTLFDRGMNTNR
+958 
-971 DILNRWTPTNTN
+971 
-983 TVFPTLMPD
+983 
-992 DKRKADYYA
+992 
-1001 YESLYVDRYLDL
+1001 
-1013 WVKKADYM
+1013 
-1021 RLQSIR
+1021 
-1027 VGYRLP
+1027 
-1033 ESVLNIFKMTS
+1033 
-1044 GTISLEGRNLLVWA
+1044 
-1058 VDYTNYLDPETMG
+1058 
-1071 NEYAQPIPKSVTLT
+1071 
-1085 LNLNF
+1085 